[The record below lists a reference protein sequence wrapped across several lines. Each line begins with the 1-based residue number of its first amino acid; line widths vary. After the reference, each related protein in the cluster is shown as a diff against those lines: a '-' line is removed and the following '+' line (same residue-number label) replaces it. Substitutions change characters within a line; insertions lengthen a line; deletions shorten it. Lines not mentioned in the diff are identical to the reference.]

1 MPTIQLTFPR
11 QTKLYPVKYILS
23 VLADVG
29 SHIQNPGQIKQ
40 TCLCEQYRQ
49 VQDGI
54 LLEVTCHE
62 VIQSLYD

>member
-40 TCLCEQYRQ
+40 TRLCE
-49 VQDGI
+49 
-54 LLEVTCHE
+54 
-62 VIQSLYD
+62 